1 MTSGDRMPARANH
14 WRRGRSL
21 WLRIE
26 GEAVACPACGS
37 SRLVLLDVIPL
48 RRDVTGR
55 RIGFVTGCR
64 DCGVLFSNPLPTPED
79 LAQFYGPIGPWAEA
93 QGDRFE
99 RLQQRET
106 ERLKRNKPR
115 IRPNQRKFPRDYVIE
130 GMNAYFPVLAPA
142 PGSTVLDFGCG
153 DGKFL
158 DSLQA
163 CGWRTYGIEP
173 SANRAFLRH
182 QRLDSVPQDA
192 RFDLIIAHHVLEH
205 MLRPLDVLQ
214 QLAAASREGGFLF
227 VAVPRLDTLALH
239 GDFRYC
245 INGRAHL
252 ACFSETCLRGLL
264 ARAGFET
271 VARLDEPGLDQ
282 VLTGGTPLRLRLLA
296 RRTAGGV
303 RLPRAPLGAALR
315 ALAEYARVRSS
326 RADRLRAILP
336 VRVRAA
342 LQERRG

>member
-1 MTSGDRMPARANH
+1 
-14 WRRGRSL
+14 
-21 WLRIE
+21 
-26 GEAVACPACGS
+26 
-37 SRLVLLDVIPL
+37 VLLDVMTLP
-48 RRDVTGR
+48 RQVTGR
-55 RIGFVTGCR
+55 RLGFVTGCR
-64 DCGVLFSNPLPTPED
+64 ECGVLFSNPLPTPEH
-79 LAQFYGPIGPWAEA
+79 LAGFYDPIGPWA
-93 QGDRFE
+93 DSKRDHLE
-99 RLQQRET
+99 RLEKREA
-106 ERLKRNKPR
+106 ERLKRHKPA
-115 IRPNQRKFPRDYVIE
+115 IRPNRRTRPRDYLIE
-130 GMNAYFPVLAPA
+130 GMDAYFPVRAPVR
-142 PGSTVLDFGCG
+142 GSKALDFGCG

-163 CGWRTYGIEP
+163 FGWTTYGIEP
-173 SANRAFLRH
+173 SGNHAFRRH
-182 QRLDSVPQDA
+182 HRLESVPQDA
-192 RFDLIIAHHVLEH
+192 SFDLIILHHVLEH
-205 MLRPLDVLQ
+205 VLRPLETLE

-227 VAVPRLDTLALH
+227 VGVPRLDTLPQH
-239 GDFRYC
+239 GDIRYC
-245 INGRAHL
+245 INGRTHV

-303 RLPRAPLGAALR
+303 PLPRAPLGAALL
-315 ALAEYARVRSS
+315 ALDGYARVRSS